1 MAGYKRQLNEPRDM
15 AALFQDMK
23 SIPYPFVVTVRQGAD
38 RTLAQNRLLHRWF
51 TEIAQHYGDRTEA
64 EVKAQCNLQYGRPI
78 LMQDNDEWSA
88 AFSFVFD
95 ALNLP
100 SKLKAIRVLDVPFTR
115 IMGVRQL
122 TKYMKQMSLDYRDE
136 GVVLTDPEM
145 LKYG

>member
-1 MAGYKRQLNEPRDM
+1 MVHRDRP
-15 AALFQDMK
+15 ALWRPD
-23 SIPYPFVVTVRQGAD
+23 G
-38 RTLAQNRLLHRWF
+38 
-51 TEIAQHYGDRTEA
+51 
-64 EVKAQCNLQYGRPI
+64 GRS
-78 LMQDNDEWSA
+78 QSA